1 MTSSGKVMMTS
12 SGQEEVKLDICG
24 HVGKHIILLG
34 QLKTGAFEHFKK
46 KISKISNFKPKIL
59 VHKKCLF

>member
-1 MTSSGKVMMTS
+1 MTSSDKVMMTS

-46 KISKISNFKPKIL
+46 LAKIL
-59 VHKKCLF
+59 NF

>member
-1 MTSSGKVMMTS
+1 MTSSDKVMMTS

-46 KISKISNFKPKIL
+46 ISKNFKFLNQK
-59 VHKKCLF
+59 F